1 MFRHSCTDLTKLSQ
15 EKVQKWLGGIK
26 AVVCDADGVLWH
38 LDHALGKSVD
48 AFNMLEKSGRASFIV
63 TNNAALSRPDLLK
76 KANGLGFKI
85 DVDRILSSS
94 HSCAHFLATK
104 KFQKKVFIM
113 GEKGIKYELEKAGL
127 CCSFTDKRMDRPMVD
142 FVKDLKLDPDVGAV
156 VVGRDSNFNMAKVVH
171 AGSYLLNPKVIFG
184 HLPGRRL
191 SHRQEPGDGRS
202 RCHVGRDEDLY
213 RKDATGDGQ
222 TQSLDG
228 GQADKEGPHPAGEHA
243 DGGRYVSISS
253 LMDLLIFL
261 IYLLLSNSASRR
273 TSCSPRTAASN
284 P

>member
-171 AGSYLLNPKVIFG
+171 AGSYLLNPKVIFLG
-184 HLPGRRL
+184 TCLDAAYPIGKNRVMVGAGAMLAAMKTYTGRMPLVMGKPNPWMVDKLTRKGL
-191 SHRQEPGDGRS
+191 IQPESTLMVGD
-202 RCHVGRDEDLY
+202 
-213 RKDATGDGQ
+213 T
-222 TQSLDG
+222 
-228 GQADKEGPHPAGEHA
+228 
-243 DGGRYVSISS
+243 
-253 LMDLLIFL
+253 
-261 IYLLLSNSASRR
+261 
-273 TSCSPRTAASN
+273 
-284 P
+284 